1 MKIREASKN
10 SQNIAYYIRRSSRLL
25 LLTTISGILCNVGLT
40 ATPWFEGQLIQK
52 LFNIIKGE
60 SQASEMLI
68 LSLLFLCSEI
78 IIQGLRYLKRLYVRK
93 FSNEINREMKVIL
106 YKNLLL
112 QADSSESTG
121 TWMTKAIS
129 DVDNCSEGIRKFTTE
144 FFDTGVAMISYFVM
158 LMIYDWRL
166 AIISCIFPPL
176 AVLLAERMKKIVVPW
191 TAAGREAAEALNGAT
206 VDRITN
212 AITYRVYGVE
222 DTWNEKIEE
231 QLTDYEQ
238 KSSKAHILENGMPP
252 IYRVISMISGIFI
265 LYFGGKN
272 VLGIGW
278 TVWDIAAF
286 STFLSAFNKNAIK
299 ISKAAK
305 LINIVQSAK
314 VSWGRIRPYLHL
326 LNDKKVLPEPE
337 AQELKVEDVSFSHIE
352 GEPVFSNISFSAKP
366 GQIIGVT
373 GEVASGKT
381 SLGLMFLKQ
390 GSYTGHIYYGKDELK
405 NISEDAQVF
414 AYMGHKP
421 NLFSESI
428 KDNVLLSEGNTKEE
442 LDALNHVLQMV
453 AFEDELNEL
462 SDGVNTRIGNGG
474 IRLSGGQQ
482 ARIALARTLYH
493 KQPVLILDDPFSA
506 VDMKTEEEIFN
517 SIREEE
523 KNRIIILISHRLNVF
538 NKCDGVL
545 FLQNRTGIFG
555 SHAELLENNPDYKK
569 LVLLQEG
576 GESDEA

>member
-68 LSLLFLCSEI
+68 LSLLFLCSET

-112 QADSSESTG
+112 HANSSESTG

-144 FFDTGVAMISYFVM
+144 IFDTGVAMISYFVM

-337 AQELKVEDVSFSHIE
+337 AQELKVENVSFSHIE

-381 SLGLMFLKQ
+381 SLGLMFIKQ

-462 SDGVNTRIGNGG
+462 PDGVNTRIGNGG